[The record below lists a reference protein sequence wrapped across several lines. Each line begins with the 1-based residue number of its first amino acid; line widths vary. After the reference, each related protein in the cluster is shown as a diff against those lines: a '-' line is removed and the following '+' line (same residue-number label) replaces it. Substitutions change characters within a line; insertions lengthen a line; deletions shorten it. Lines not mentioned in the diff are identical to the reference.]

1 VGSLLVVFA
10 DGDPGGPERL
20 RHATIPDAPPLA
32 APPGWWSPLVD
43 RDARRAPEPRGM
55 CARAQH
61 ALVLGIASLGLFGL
75 VLGPLALW
83 VGYRAK
89 QEIERDAL
97 DGDRQATV
105 GMVLGMAGFVVMASW
120 FVALLVPVLAD
131 L

>member
-1 VGSLLVVFA
+1 
-10 DGDPGGPERL
+10 
-20 RHATIPDAPPLA
+20 
-32 APPGWWSPLVD
+32 
-43 RDARRAPEPRGM
+43 M

-89 QEIERDAL
+89 QEIEREAL

-120 FVALLVPVLAD
+120 LVALLVPLAD